1 MHRCGLRQRLGEKD
15 GRYSME
21 EVSNLLLSRQ
31 CMRFRVGRY
40 RFNPFAKDLG
50 QSCRRYRVMT

>member
-1 MHRCGLRQRLGEKD
+1 MHRRGLRRELG
-15 GRYSME
+15 GRVHSME

-31 CMRFRVGRY
+31 CMRYRVGRY

>member
-1 MHRCGLRQRLGEKD
+1 MHRRGLRRELG
-15 GRYSME
+15 GRVHSTE

-31 CMRFRVGRY
+31 CMRYRVGRY

-50 QSCRRYRVMT
+50 QSCRRYRVVT